1 MKKKLKKSV
10 KDQTGKLPKYR
21 SPMERRVHEVLPTFE
36 YENLK
41 LDYTTHRK
49 YIPDL
54 TDKKR
59 KILIEVKGFFR
70 QGDDKKYASIK
81 ECHPDWRMIFVFSD
95 PHKKARKGGV
105 ARKDGTYLTLADWA
119 TQNGWEWCT
128 EDNLP
133 KDLK

>member
-1 MKKKLKKSV
+1 MKKKKTTTAQV
-10 KDQTGKLPKYR
+10 RAPKYR

-36 YENLK
+36 YEKLK

-49 YIPDL
+49 YIPDFV
-54 TDKKR
+54 DKKK
-59 KILIEVKGFFR
+59 KILLEVKGFFR
-70 QGDDKKYASIK
+70 QGDDKKYSSIK

-95 PHKKARKGGV
+95 PSKKARKGGLP
-105 ARKDGTYLTLADWA
+105 RKDGTYLTLAEWA

-133 KDLK
+133 RDLK